1 MGAVV
6 GLVECRLP
14 NQSRRQQLHQTSKV
28 GVPRGRVTRQL
39 RANRAGRHRQVEAG
53 CLDRE
58 LRVSLAQR
66 IEQPVGRQRAAVLR
80 RGRSWTMRTVD
91 ERPAQQ

>member
-1 MGAVV
+1 MSRVI

-14 NQSRRQQLHQTSKV
+14 NQSRRQQLHQTSEV
-28 GVPRGRVTRQL
+28 GVPCGRVRRQL
-39 RANRAGRHRQVEAG
+39 RPNRPGRHRQVEAG

-58 LRVSLAQR
+58 LRVSLAER
-66 IEQPVGRQRAAVLR
+66 IEQPVGGQRAAVLG
-80 RGRSWTMRTVD
+80 RGGSWPVRTVG